1 MPVAKIASGIE
12 LAYEERG
19 VGEPMVLVAGI
30 GMQLVAWPE
39 GFLDLLA
46 ARGFRVIVFDH
57 RDVGLS
63 TKLDA
68 AGVPRTGALIA
79 RSIAGL
85 QVAAPYTLY
94 DMADDV
100 TGLFDSLGLTR
111 AHLVGVSM
119 GGMVA
124 QAAAIAHGDR
134 LASLVSMMSH
144 PGRRLLSVGLPKAT
158 LKLLGRAPRTRAEAI
173 EQHLDFFRTVGST
186 RFARDE
192 VDLAARGGRAY
203 DRCAYPQGFARHF
216 AAILATGDLTP
227 RLRRVEVPTL
237 VLHGSVDPVIRAV
250 AGRETAGAI
259 PGAELHVID
268 GWGHDLAEG
277 VWPQLVDA
285 IASHAHAHAPA
296 LT

>member
-1 MPVAKIASGIE
+1 MPVVRTAKGIE

-19 VGEPMVLVAGI
+19 RGEPMVLVAGI

-39 GFLDLLA
+39 GFLARLA
-46 ARGFRVIVFDH
+46 SRGFRVIVFDH

-63 TKLDA
+63 TKLETA
-68 AGVPRTGALIA
+68 AVPRIGALLA

-85 QVAAPYTLY
+85 DVPAPYTLY

-100 TGLFDSLGLTR
+100 AGLLDALGLSR

-124 QAAAIAHGDR
+124 QATAIAHGHR

-144 PGRRLLSVGLPKAT
+144 PGRRLLSVGLPRAT
-158 LKLLGRAPRTRAEAI
+158 LKLLGRAPRTRAEAVAR
-173 EQHLDFFRTVGST
+173 QLDFFRTVGST
-186 RFARDE
+186 RFARNE
-192 VDLAARGGRAY
+192 VDLAERSARAY
-203 DRCAYPQGFARHF
+203 DRSVYPAGFARHF
-216 AAILATGDLTP
+216 AAILATGDMTP
-227 RLRRVEVPTL
+227 RLRRVSVPTL

-250 AGRETAGAI
+250 AGKETAGAI
-259 PGAELHVID
+259 AGAELHVIE

-285 IASHAHAHAPA
+285 ITSHARAHAP
-296 LT
+296 